1 MQRRCQRD
9 VSCMKAA
16 TVAVTLW
23 GLWDLWDPWEPPWRR
38 RGFTSKAFAA
48 IGRKG
53 HKGGSHK
60 GGD

>member
-1 MQRRCQRD
+1 
-9 VSCMKAA
+9 MKATTIA
-16 TVAVTLW
+16 MT
-23 GLWDLWDPWEPPWRR
+23 LWDLWELGDLWEPPWRR
-38 RGFTSKAFAA
+38 WGFTSKAFAA